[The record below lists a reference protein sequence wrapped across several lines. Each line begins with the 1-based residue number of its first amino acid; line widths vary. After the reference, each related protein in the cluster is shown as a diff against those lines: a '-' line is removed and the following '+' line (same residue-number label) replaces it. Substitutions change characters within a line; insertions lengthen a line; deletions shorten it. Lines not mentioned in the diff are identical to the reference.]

1 MMILSILVLEWSCCL
16 LERCDDGSCFF
27 SLGVLGLEGVNFAG
41 GRGTSLT
48 ANRYGGASTV
58 GGGEAK
64 PWPRRRLGRQ
74 K

>member
-1 MMILSILVLEWSCCL
+1 MTAAAFFPLE
-16 LERCDDGSCFF
+16 
-27 SLGVLGLEGVNFAG
+27 VLGLEGVNFAG